1 MGINWD
7 LHVAYTP
14 GNYMTNVRQIIV
26 IQTSL
31 LQKGVEESVCEY
43 VH

>member
-1 MGINWD
+1 MDINWD
-7 LHVAYTP
+7 LHAAYTP

-31 LQKGVEESVCEY
+31 LQKGVEESM
-43 VH
+43 